1 MLLRAGAPGVPALK
15 DSLESVAEIFKRPA
29 EATPHRPWRAFGD
42 AVVFSTLF
50 RRRLLTFLNL
60 PGAAHEQLHF
70 RPVTRDPLRPGR
82 IASREPSDQRRRLVA
97 AGGRLLVAGLAAI
110 VPGSPARAHHGFA
123 GKHDFL
129 RPLYLAGRLTDAYI
143 GYPHARLT
151 LDVPRNLQL
160 PRDREWI
167 RALEDA
173 EARQTTTLLRASE
186 SRGIVVISLDRR
198 LTRRLM
204 EEPEALR
211 PGDPVEAVVYRRTTR
226 DEYRNELHA
235 VLVALPD
242 GRLLVSSSP
251 SVRSP

>member
-1 MLLRAGAPGVPALK
+1 MA
-15 DSLESVAEIFKRPA
+15 IFP
-29 EATPHRPWRAFGD
+29 TVLDHPW
-42 AVVFSTLF
+42 AV
-50 RRRLLTFLNL
+50 
-60 PGAAHEQLHF
+60 HEQPFVL
-70 RPVTRDPLRPGR
+70 PVTNDPLRPER
-82 IASREPSDQRRRLVA
+82 TVRRDWWEQRRRLVA
-97 AGGRLLVAGLAAI
+97 AGGRLLVAGLAA
-110 VPGSPARAHHGFA
+110 VGPGSPAGAHHGFA
-123 GKHDFL
+123 GKHDFQ

-173 EARQTTTLLRASE
+173 EARQTTSLLRASE
-186 SRGIVVISLDRR
+186 ARGIVVISLDRR
-198 LTRRLM
+198 LTGRLV

-211 PGDPVEAVVYRRTTR
+211 AGDPVEAVVYRRTTR

-235 VLVALPD
+235 VLLALPD